1 MFGRRWRESLVERC
15 CRCWMDIFGQAELRT
30 FRHME
35 ELYDTQEI
43 AQYHQTSRETRRH
56 HRFPERLS
64 HQSPRKCKPVSP
76 SHSPTIS
83 APQTPPPA
91 INHLSSSPHSN
102 PLRPLSQNR
111 ARNRN
116 AAAFVPITL
125 NALCLSCC
133 ASLGIHDRGDGRG
146 GCGAGTVAVYELGGR
161 RGAHFNGGIVGV
173 LIW

>member
-102 PLRPLSQNR
+102 PLRPSHKIVQGIGMQQHSYPSHSMHFVFP
-111 ARNRN
+111 
-116 AAAFVPITL
+116 AAPPSGFTIEEMVEEAAEPGPLRFTSWEVEEMHIL
-125 NALCLSCC
+125 M
-133 ASLGIHDRGDGRG
+133 
-146 GCGAGTVAVYELGGR
+146 AGLLVY
-161 RGAHFNGGIVGV
+161 
-173 LIW
+173 